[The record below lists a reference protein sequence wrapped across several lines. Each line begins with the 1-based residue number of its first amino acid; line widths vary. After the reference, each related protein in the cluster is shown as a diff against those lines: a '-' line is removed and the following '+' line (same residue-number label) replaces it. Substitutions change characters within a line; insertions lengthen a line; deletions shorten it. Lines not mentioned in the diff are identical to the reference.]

1 MKHLL
6 YNKIVVDAG
15 DELIPFIKV
24 HPFNNKYLLTKVSDS
39 GTKVAKDY
47 LDNRFGSY
55 KILPKGRDAL
65 YAALCSYNLRK
76 EDVVTV
82 LTTSNNF
89 YISKC
94 VTGTIDKICKWN
106 REVCPQTKVIVF
118 NHEFGYPRRDIKEV
132 AQYGL
137 PIVEDCA
144 HTFYD
149 NDPEIGRYSDYV
161 VYSLP
166 KAFPMQMGGILK
178 TKKKIDIVTDSKVE
192 HYVFGNLSVHLDK
205 ISEYENK
212 RRTNFANYCKKLA
225 DIGIS
230 PYFDDPV
237 AVPGVFLFK
246 WEDNINYPSLKEF
259 LYENGV
265 ECSVFYGK
273 SAFFVPCHQFV
284 GDIEIEYISEL
295 LRFFKTS
302 CL

>member
-1 MKHLL
+1 MKHILF
-6 YNKIVVDAG
+6 NNTVIDAG
-15 DELIPFIKV
+15 NELIPFIKV

-39 GTKVAKDY
+39 GTRVAKDY

-55 KILPKGRDAL
+55 KIFPKGRDAL
-65 YAALCSYNLRK
+65 YVALCGYNLQK

-106 REVCPQTKVIVF
+106 REVCHQTKVIVF
-118 NHEFGYPRRDIKEV
+118 NHEFGYPRRDMREV

-149 NDPEIGRYSDYV
+149 TDPEIGRYSDYV
-161 VYSLP
+161 IYSLP

-178 TKKKIDIVTDSKVE
+178 TKKKIDIVTDSKIE
-192 HYVFGNLSVHLDK
+192 DYVLSNLSVHLDK

-212 RRTNFANYCKKLA
+212 RRTNFTNYCNKLT

-230 PYFDDPV
+230 PYFDDPA
-237 AVPGVFLFK
+237 AVPGVFLFN
-246 WEDNINYPSLKEF
+246 WEDNINYSSLKEF

-295 LRFFKTS
+295 LRFFKTN

>member
-24 HPFNNKYLLTKVSDS
+24 HPFNNKYLLTETSD
-39 GTKVAKDY
+39 TNKAKDY
-47 LDNRFGSY
+47 LASRFGSY

-65 YAALCSYNLRK
+65 YVALCSYNLQK

-82 LTTSNNF
+82 LTTSDNF

-106 REVCPQTKVIVF
+106 REVCPKTKVIVF
-118 NHEFGYPRRDIKEV
+118 NHEFGYPRRDMKEV
-132 AQYGL
+132 ARYGL

-149 NDPEIGRYSDYV
+149 TDPEIGRYSDYV

-166 KAFPMQMGGILK
+166 KAFPMQMGGVLK
-178 TKKKIDIVTDSKVE
+178 TKKKIDIVRDSIVE
-192 HYVFGNLSVHLDK
+192 NYVLGNLSVHLDK

-212 RRTNFANYCKKLA
+212 RRTNFTNYCKKLV
-225 DIGIS
+225 DIGIK
-230 PYFDDPV
+230 PYFDDPD

-246 WEDNINYPSLKEF
+246 WVENIDYPRLKEF

-273 SAFFVPCHQFV
+273 SAFFVPCHQY
-284 GDIEIEYISEL
+284 IENTEIEYVSEL
-295 LRFFKTS
+295 LHFYYSKRI
-302 CL
+302 